1 MELIG
6 STFLAAQTPPT
17 PLVSHSILACL
28 EDCPEAF
35 YDLKVVTDI
44 VKKVQS
50 SVSSDNGSI
59 GRPARDARDLMKK
72 LDRWEGDEAVQSLL

>member
-1 MELIG
+1 MK
-6 STFLAAQTPPT
+6 STFLAAATPPT

-28 EDCPEAF
+28 EDCPNIF
-35 YDLKVVTDI
+35 YDLGVVMEI

-59 GRPARDARDLMKK
+59 GRPARDSRDLMKK
-72 LDRWEGDEAVQSLL
+72 LDRWEGDEAVQALL

>member
-1 MELIG
+1 
-6 STFLAAQTPPT
+6 
-17 PLVSHSILACL
+17 
-28 EDCPEAF
+28 
-35 YDLKVVTDI
+35 

-72 LDRWEGDEAVQSLL
+72 LNRWEGDEAVQSLL